1 LSIHSLSANF
11 YNIGICLIITF
22 YCDNFWF
29 FYYRWNPISSS
40 SVEPKF
46 IVFYTNLL
54 ALFSVFC
61 FKCKASEPKVKMKK
75 NGTAVC
81 VEQECSHCMNT
92 FQWNSQ
98 PLILSKY
105 QAGNIL
111 LSFAVLV
118 SGASISKILLVF
130 RHLGLSVYHIRTF
143 FRHQSDLLL
152 PTIIRY
158 WNSYQDGLLSK
169 WKKVDTN
176 IWSGDGRF
184 DSMGHSAKYCMYTF
198 MNCTEMKIG
207 HFELLQASIISPNN
221 YLLFTCFQVAM
232 CPDAPP
238 TLNDFILIIGRA
250 LSFNRLY
257 HTTAG
262 KNMCC

>member
-1 LSIHSLSANF
+1 
-11 YNIGICLIITF
+11 
-22 YCDNFWF
+22 
-29 FYYRWNPISSS
+29 
-40 SVEPKF
+40 
-46 IVFYTNLL
+46 
-54 ALFSVFC
+54 
-61 FKCKASEPKVKMKK
+61 MKK

-105 QAGNIL
+105 PAGNIL

-184 DSMGHSAKYCMYTF
+184 DSMGH
-198 MNCTEMKIG
+198 IV
-207 HFELLQASIISPNN
+207 PNIV
-221 YLLFTCFQVAM
+221 CI
-232 CPDAPP
+232 P
-238 TLNDFILIIGRA
+238 
-250 LSFNRLY
+250 S
-257 HTTAG
+257 
-262 KNMCC
+262 